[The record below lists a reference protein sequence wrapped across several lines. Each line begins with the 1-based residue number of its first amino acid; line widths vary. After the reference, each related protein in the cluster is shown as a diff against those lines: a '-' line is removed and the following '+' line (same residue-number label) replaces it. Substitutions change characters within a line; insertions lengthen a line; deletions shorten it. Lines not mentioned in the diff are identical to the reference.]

1 MTGSSRRSPSVLV
14 ASEGEWFGR
23 SLESVLELNGY
34 AVTRVAGGAPALD
47 AARDIRP
54 DAVLLDDSHA
64 DLSAAA
70 VCRAL
75 RDDPSFD
82 HATPLIVTSASPSP
96 HRVRTE
102 AYAAGAWD
110 FCSQPLDVETFLLKL
125 ATFIRARRELALAQS
140 LVDPAT
146 GLYTPAGLE
155 QWANKLGAR
164 ATRKHE
170 PLSCVAVMAAD
181 APTTGLNPS
190 HDGNADSEALAR
202 VADLCQ
208 AQSRRS
214 DVVGYLGRSQ
224 FVILAPDTDA
234 PGVQRLVTRLRDGLA
249 SAVGSGASSTLR
261 AGYCTVTNL
270 ASVAIDP
277 TELLRRAQAALQY
290 SQLPG
295 FEQRAF
301 SFDEL
306 PVAL

>member
-64 DLSAAA
+64 DLTAAA

-82 HATPLIVTSASPSP
+82 HATPLIVTSPSPTP

-146 GLYTPAGLE
+146 GSIRRRVSSSGPTSWAPAPRESMNRCRASPSWRPTRQPPASIRRTTATQTPKH
-155 QWANKLGAR
+155 WR
-164 ATRKHE
+164 ALLT
-170 PLSCVAVMAAD
+170 CVRPRAAD
-181 APTTGLNPS
+181 LMSWAIWG
-190 HDGNADSEALAR
+190 
-202 VADLCQ
+202 V
-208 AQSRRS
+208 RS
-214 DVVGYLGRSQ
+214 L
-224 FVILAPDTDA
+224 
-234 PGVQRLVTRLRDGLA
+234 
-249 SAVGSGASSTLR
+249 
-261 AGYCTVTNL
+261 
-270 ASVAIDP
+270 
-277 TELLRRAQAALQY
+277 
-290 SQLPG
+290 
-295 FEQRAF
+295 
-301 SFDEL
+301 
-306 PVAL
+306 